1 MRTLSGTAD
10 DIAYVMDDGLT
21 SLSANDARQT
31 ANGPLT
37 FRTSASGD
45 KWYLTFIGTGLTLTT
60 ENSITFEEIDDY
72 DFTIDGVTVKSFQSG
87 STLEK
92 QLQCSE
98 LALWTMCLK

>member
-1 MRTLSGTAD
+1 
-10 DIAYVMDDGLT
+10 MDDGLT
-21 SLSANDARQT
+21 SLSVNDVAQT
-31 ANGPLT
+31 GNQFT

-60 ENSITFEEIDDY
+60 ENSITFGGTDDY

-92 QLQCSE
+92 NNYSSE
-98 LALWTMCLK
+98 TSLWDSCV